1 MAGKKGMH
9 KSSYLREE
17 AVERI
22 RSRILN
28 SQIADRIVKHALGQ
42 IEMTQSQVRAAE
54 VCLRKVMPDL
64 ASQEIDDKRG
74 NWAELIQKLANQH
87 VRTGTHRDIG
97 IPGELTQAEPSPE
110 PESESHQPPV
120 NH

>member
-1 MAGKKGMH
+1 MRERIEMAGKKGMH

-87 VRTGTHRDIG
+87 VSTK
-97 IPGELTQAEPSPE
+97 PAEQTQPEPSPE
-110 PESESHQPPV
+110 SESESHQPPV
-120 NH
+120 TH